1 MARDTQAPPE
11 RSCPPGESA
20 AGRRRAAWPGAA
32 ASSDRG
38 PGHRQHSRSRR
49 HCHDARSG
57 DTTAGWL
64 AGEETPGEP
73 ERRARQPAAGDRL
86 ARLPLS
92 AGAGAGP
99 GGKCHLPSRLG
110 ALDGCAARAGVGP
123 TRGGMARAA
132 TAQRAT
138 VITARSPGGNPP
150 AGHVR
155 AGQAAAASA
164 TSRFRGGIGT
174 RAGHTRHR
182 VVHQPQPQGRP

>member
-99 GGKCHLPSRLG
+99 GGKCHVPSQLG
-110 ALDGCAARAGVGP
+110 ALHGCAARADVGP
-123 TRGGMARAA
+123 TPRRHGPGRDRPEGHCHHSTLTGREPSGRPCASRPGCCR
-132 TAQRAT
+132 QRH
-138 VITARSPGGNPP
+138 ISLP
-150 AGHVR
+150 
-155 AGQAAAASA
+155 
-164 TSRFRGGIGT
+164 GGIGT